1 MNNYTIIT
9 DSSCDIDLKSLND
22 WGVKYFPLVFAFND
36 EDEEYNNG
44 DLTSKEFYERMR
56 NGEVA
61 HTSAANVDTIS
72 NVFNAELKNGNDILY
87 IAFSSGLS
95 TTYNSGRIAAEDM
108 REKYP
113 ERTIIV
119 VDSLAASAG
128 MGLLVKLAVDKKNE
142 GKTLEEVAEFVEN
155 TKLSVCH
162 WFTVDDLKYLKRG
175 GRVSP
180 AVALVGTLL
189 NIKPVLHVDDEGHLI
204 SMTKVRGR
212 KAALKAL
219 ADKVGELA
227 LDTSGTIYISH
238 GDCMDDVDE
247 LNNILKQDYN
257 NQIEYI
263 ADVGAVIG
271 AHSGPGTLAIFFLGK
286 ER

>member
-1 MNNYTIIT
+1 MNNYTIVT
-9 DSSCDIDLKSLND
+9 DSSCDIDAATLNK
-22 WGVKYFPLVFAFND
+22 WNVKFFPLVFAFNG
-36 EDEEYNNG
+36 EDKEYNNG

-56 NGEVA
+56 NGEIA

-72 NVFNAELKNGNDILY
+72 KVFEVELQNGNDILY

-108 REKYP
+108 RAKYP
-113 ERTIIV
+113 ERTITVI
-119 VDSLAASAG
+119 DSLSASAG
-128 MGLLVKLAVDKKNE
+128 MGLLLKLAVDKKNE
-142 GKTLEEVAEFVEN
+142 GKSLQEVADFVEN
-155 TKLSVCH
+155 TKLNLCH

-175 GRVSP
+175 GRISST
-180 AVALVGTLL
+180 VALVGTLL
-189 NIKPVLHVDDEGHLI
+189 NIKPVLHMDNEGHLI

-227 LDTSGTIYISH
+227 LNTSDTIYVSH

-247 LNNILKQDYN
+247 LNKILKQDYN
-257 NQIEYI
+257 NEIKYI